1 MDENTPGN
9 GIDPL
14 DTAIDVLG
22 DHRKAR
28 SKKDAIVL
36 LHSPVSKM
44 LSLVTDQGQYE
55 ISD

>member
-28 SKKDAIVL
+28 SKKDAIVF
-36 LHSPVSKM
+36 LHSSVSNM
-44 LSLVTDQGQYE
+44 LPPVTDQGQYE